1 MYNSTFIKIISR
13 IFNRKAV
20 IREIK
25 HAVNTRLYRNA
36 FFMILNMALMSLFG
50 FLFWIIVA
58 RFYSEAEVGFSS
70 AIISAMGLVAML
82 SMLGLTSALM
92 RFMPRVKKPNELINT
107 CFTICGPISLVFAAI
122 FLAGLDIWS
131 PILGFVSGNFIFAA
145 AFITFTLVTV
155 IYRLVETTFVA
166 KRRAEY
172 IIVKNLIFSIIKIIL
187 PVIFI
192 LFFHAFGIFASW
204 GVALAISLVISIF
217 ILLPKVQDGYKLTP
231 TLNLSLFK
239 KLWRYSSSN
248 YLANLLSNAPSHVL
262 PIIVINLLGPTDNAY
277 FYIAWMMATFPFT
290 IPTAV
295 AGSLLVEGSHFE
307 ERQVEFMKRA
317 FVFTFLLLIPTIILF
332 IFAGKWLMLVFGEN
346 YSTYSLGLLQILAI
360 SSVPLTVNRIY
371 GAILRI
377 NYRLKELMIIAGFVA
392 ITWLAASFYFI
403 PTIGIISIGY
413 SWLGTQ
419 VLLAGYTSIRISY
432 WTKWKNEHINSSAVN
447 IDL

>member
-1 MYNSTFIKIISR
+1 LYNSTFIKIISR

-145 AFITFTLVTV
+145 AFMAFTLVTV

-231 TLNLSLFK
+231 TLNLNLFK